1 MEITIIAFVM
11 FAAFLIGRAV
21 KNKKLSFSYTV
32 YERAGIRSDLGLEE
46 LLSRLENAMPESYAA
61 HVKKRVIGEGQIR
74 EEDYDYYEMELKR
87 FFLLSAILKEVPM
100 YNEKV
105 DEIWHAMLMFTREYE
120 RFCEDYKGNMIH
132 HAPSVGNTTEERA
145 FFEWVYG
152 RLFLTNEETHRT
164 YGRFFQQ
171 PLSKNIIENFNDLSH
186 DELKE
191 TYFQTHTSEEA
202 ANVIDRLIQQLQ
214 YDIQHV
220 KSGSYKKSSSRLRDG
235 TDSVSMIPLMI
246 FYCDTCSTHDQYCE
260 RMNDHSPSHTSTHH
274 HDHHHSCS
282 GHSCSSHSC
291 SSGSSCSSSSC
302 GSSS

>member
-1 MEITIIAFVM
+1 MEIIIIAVSIV
-11 FAAFLIGRAV
+11 AAFLIGRAI
-21 KNKKLSFSYTV
+21 KNRKSSFSYTV

-46 LLSRLENAMPESYAA
+46 LLSHLENAMPESYAA

-87 FFLLSAILKEVPM
+87 FFLLSTILKEVPM
-100 YNEKV
+100 YSEKV

-152 RLFLTNEETHRT
+152 RLFLTNEGTHRT

-171 PLSKNIIENFNDLSH
+171 PLSKIIIENFNELSH

-202 ANVIDRLIQQLQ
+202 ANVIDLLIPKLQ

-220 KSGSYKKSSSRLRDG
+220 KGGDYKKRSNYFQD
-235 TDSVSMIPLMI
+235 TDPNTMIPLMI
-246 FYCDTCSTHDQYCE
+246 FYSDTCSTNDQYCE
-260 RMNDHSPSHTSTHH
+260 RMNDHSPSHASTHH
-274 HDHHHSCS
+274 HDHHHHSCS

-291 SSGSSCSSSSC
+291 SSGSSCSSSC

>member
-1 MEITIIAFVM
+1 MEIVIIAVSIV
-11 FAAFLIGRAV
+11 AAFLIGRAI
-21 KNKKLSFSYTV
+21 KNRKSSFLYTV

-87 FFLLSAILKEVPM
+87 FFLLSTILKEVPM
-100 YNEKV
+100 YSEKV

-152 RLFLTNEETHRT
+152 RLFLTNEGTHRT

-171 PLSKNIIENFNDLSH
+171 PLSKIIIENFNELSH

-191 TYFQTHTSEEA
+191 TYFQTYTSEEA
-202 ANVIDRLIQQLQ
+202 ANVIDLLIPKLQ

-220 KSGSYKKSSSRLRDG
+220 KGGDYKKRSNYFQD
-235 TDSVSMIPLMI
+235 TDPNTMIPLMI
-246 FYCDTCSTHDQYCE
+246 LYSDTCYTNDQYCE